1 MSNESQPGRGE
12 RAPDVAPSR
21 ASEATAIR
29 GLVLTDPA
37 RRALLASRPLPGR
50 VRPFEKTR
58 ERTLRMKLVFGRDP
72 APTEQEWRTMADAL
86 WDGDAPADAMV
97 EAMFHMGARA
107 ARGLFER
114 AVEGG
119 IASVPE
125 APQAMKDLFA
135 LVERDPAWL
144 DRGLFDDAVGFTHA
158 AGLAGPYVLRDF
170 ALMGGYRLSG
180 FNHALILTGA
190 LNKGAAQRVAETG
203 QWWIDCTETK
213 GLELR
218 GPGWKS
224 TLRVR
229 LVHALVRRGLANKP
243 EWDLARW
250 GLPVSQIDMVAT
262 YLAFGPVMLAGL
274 RMMGVPVTAHESKA
288 VMHLWKYAG
297 WLMGVDER
305 WLVDTE
311 RKGLLT
317 LYHTFMTQSLPDW
330 TSRELALAL
339 ANEPLQRS
347 YPNLPRLRG
356 RFEYYRHLSVSRYFL
371 GKDKME
377 GLGLN
382 GSIPPWYPLL
392 TAGPRLVRYSARRFL
407 TGGRERQEREGR
419 AEQLATL
426 ATMFGDREHGIIRPN
441 AHHPAS
447 V

>member
-1 MSNESQPGRGE
+1 MDTPHEPRRGV
-12 RAPDVAPSR
+12 AAPSETPTSR
-21 ASEATAIR
+21 AA

-37 RRALLASRPLPGR
+37 RAALLASRPLPGR
-50 VRPFEKTR
+50 VRPFAKTQ
-58 ERTLRMKLVFGRDP
+58 ERSLRMRVVFGRDP
-72 APTEQEWRTMADAL
+72 APTEPEWRAMADAL

-97 EAMFHMGARA
+97 QAMFELGPRA
-107 ARGLFER
+107 ARALFER

-119 IASVPE
+119 IARVPE
-125 APQAMKDLFA
+125 APPAMKAFFE

-144 DRGLFDDAVGFTHA
+144 ERPLLDEARRFIHG

-203 QWWIDCTETK
+203 QWWIDCTETN
-213 GLELR
+213 GFER
-218 GPGWKS
+218 TGAGYKS

-229 LVHALVRRGLANKP
+229 LVHALVRRGLANKA

-274 RMMGVPVTAHESKA
+274 RMMGVPITARESKA

-297 WLMGVDER
+297 WLMGVEDR

-311 RKGLLT
+311 RQGLLT

-339 ANEPLQRS
+339 ANEPLERKYES
-347 YPNLPRLRG
+347 LPRLRG
-356 RFEYYRHLSVSRYFL
+356 RFEYYRHLSVTRYFL
-371 GKDKME
+371 GKEKME
-377 GLGLN
+377 GLGLPT
-382 GSIPPWYPLL
+382 SIPPWYPLL
-392 TAGPRLVRYSARRFL
+392 SAGPRFVRYTSQRFVPGL
-407 TGGRERQEREGR
+407 RERQERDGR

-426 ATMFGDREHGIIRPN
+426 ATMFGDREHGIIRPD
-441 AHHPAS
+441 AGHPAG

>member
-1 MSNESQPGRGE
+1 MLNS
-12 RAPDVAPSR
+12 
-21 ASEATAIR
+21 
-29 GLVLTDPA
+29 LTDPA
-37 RRALLASRPLPGR
+37 RRELLERRPLPGR
-50 VRPFEKTR
+50 VRPYEKTQQR
-58 ERTLRMKLVFGRDP
+58 STQMRLVFGRDP
-72 APTEQEWRTMADAL
+72 APTEQEWRAMADAL
-86 WDGDAPADAMV
+86 WDGDPPADAMV
-97 EAMFHMGARA
+97 QVMFEMGARP
-107 ARGLFER
+107 ARALFER

-125 APQAMKDLFA
+125 APPAMKAFFE
-135 LVERDPAWL
+135 LVERDPVWV
-144 DRGLFDDAVGFTHA
+144 DRSLFDEARRFTHA
-158 AGLAGPYVLRDF
+158 TGLAGPYVLRDF

-203 QWWIDCTETK
+203 QWWIDCTETN
-213 GLELR
+213 GLAVR
-218 GPGWKS
+218 GVGWKS

-274 RMMGVPVTAHESKA
+274 RMMGVPITARESQA
-288 VMHLWKYAG
+288 VLHLWKYAG

-305 WLVDTE
+305 RLVDTE

-330 TSRELALAL
+330 TSRELAVAL

-347 YPNLPRLRG
+347 YPNLPKLRG

-377 GLGLN
+377 GLGLPS
-382 GSIPPWYPLL
+382 SIPPFYPLL
-392 TAGPRLVRYSARRFL
+392 SAGPRFLRYSTRRFV
-407 TGGRERQEREGR
+407 TGDRERLEREGR
-419 AEQLATL
+419 AEQLTTL
-426 ATMFGDREHGIIRPN
+426 AMMFGDREHAIIRPD
-441 AHHPAS
+441 AHHPAA